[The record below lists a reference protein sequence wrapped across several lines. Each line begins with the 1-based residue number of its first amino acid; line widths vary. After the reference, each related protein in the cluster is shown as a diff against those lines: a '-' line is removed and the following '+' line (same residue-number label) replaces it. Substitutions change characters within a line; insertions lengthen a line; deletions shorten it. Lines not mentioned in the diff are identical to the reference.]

1 MRAPRIFD
9 TPDGQNQIVQPF
21 RSFVAHK
28 QDSPMAP
35 KVKTTT
41 QSLESM
47 EATQADSPAEKP
59 PEEELETQCTP
70 DPGAPPKKNRGRPK
84 SKASTTTTTK
94 RRRTQAPLVKNVIS
108 KNIRVHPKIVQQ
120 VLAELENVCV
130 ERIKT
135 KSVFRTR
142 FFNVKLREARD
153 AKRILEILPGKKLR
167 QLCK

>member
-1 MRAPRIFD
+1 MYL
-9 TPDGQNQIVQPF
+9 F

-28 QDSPMAP
+28 QDSRMAP

-47 EATQADSPAEKP
+47 EATQADPPAENP

-70 DPGAPPKKNRGRPK
+70 DPDAPPKKNRGRPK
-84 SKASTTTTTK
+84 AKASATTTTK
-94 RRRTQAPLVKNVIS
+94 RRRKQAPLVKNVIS
-108 KNIRVHPKIVQQ
+108 KNILIHPHIVQQ
-120 VLAELENVCV
+120 VLNEFEKVCV
-130 ERIKT
+130 ENVKT

-153 AKRILEILPGKKLR
+153 AKRILEFLPGKKLG

>member
-1 MRAPRIFD
+1 MYL
-9 TPDGQNQIVQPF
+9 F

-28 QDSPMAP
+28 QDSRMAP

-47 EATQADSPAEKP
+47 EATQADPPAENP

-70 DPGAPPKKNRGRPK
+70 DPDAPPKKNRGRPK
-84 SKASTTTTTK
+84 AKASATTK
-94 RRRTQAPLVKNVIS
+94 RRRKQAPLVKNVIS
-108 KNIRVHPKIVQQ
+108 KNILVHPHIVQQ
-120 VLAELENVCV
+120 VLNELEKVCV
-130 ERIKT
+130 ENVKT

-142 FFNVKLREARD
+142 FFNVTLREARD
-153 AKRILEILPGKKLR
+153 ARRTLEFVPGKNLR

>member
-1 MRAPRIFD
+1 
-9 TPDGQNQIVQPF
+9 
-21 RSFVAHK
+21 
-28 QDSPMAP
+28 MAP

-70 DPGAPPKKNRGRPK
+70 DPDSPPKRNRGRPK
-84 SKASTTTTTK
+84 AKVSATTK
-94 RRRTQAPLVKNVIS
+94 RRRKQAPLVKNVIS
-108 KNIRVHPKIVQQ
+108 KHILVHPKIVQQ

-153 AKRILEILPGKKLR
+153 ARRTLEFVPGKNLR

>member
-1 MRAPRIFD
+1 
-9 TPDGQNQIVQPF
+9 
-21 RSFVAHK
+21 
-28 QDSPMAP
+28 MAP

-70 DPGAPPKKNRGRPK
+70 PDAPPKKNRGRPK
-84 SKASTTTTTK
+84 GKASATTK
-94 RRRTQAPLVKNVIS
+94 RRRKQAPLVKNVIS
-108 KNIRVHPKIVQQ
+108 KNILVHPKIVQQ
-120 VLAELENVCV
+120 VLNELENVCV
-130 ERIKT
+130 ETVKT
-135 KSVFRTR
+135 KGVFRTR

-153 AKRILEILPGKKLR
+153 AKRTLEFVPGKNLR

>member
-1 MRAPRIFD
+1 MYL
-9 TPDGQNQIVQPF
+9 F

-28 QDSPMAP
+28 QDSRMAP

-70 DPGAPPKKNRGRPK
+70 DPDAPPKKNRGRPK
-84 SKASTTTTTK
+84 AKASATTTTK
-94 RRRTQAPLVKNVIS
+94 RRRKQAPLVKNVIS
-108 KNIRVHPKIVQQ
+108 KNILVHPHIVQQ
-120 VLAELENVCV
+120 VLNELEKVCV
-130 ERIKT
+130 EHVKK
-135 KSVFRTR
+135 KSVFRTG
-142 FFNVKLREARD
+142 FFTVKLREARD
-153 AKRILEILPGKKLR
+153 ARRTLEILPGKNLK